1 MKTNDVILFG
11 VGLAVGYFVK
21 SSLDKR
27 NAVATTQVG
36 DENYVFSQKYKD
48 CEQKVSTMALP
59 EGAGI
64 DYRKKAIE
72 KCMNEKGVP
81 ASKSEGNPMHL
92 IKATNSQS
100 VCESKWVNEIGKITE
115 FATNEKMNISKDNY
129 VMKCMF
135 PNGF

>member
-48 CEQKVSTMALP
+48 CEQKVSTMTLP

-64 DYRKKAIE
+64 DYRKKAIDE
-72 KCMNEKGVP
+72 CMNGKGVP
-81 ASKSEGNPMHL
+81 VTNEGKDVQAPKQGNSKSNWLSQLNLNLNP
-92 IKATNSQS
+92 
-100 VCESKWVNEIGKITE
+100 NEMIGLTPINKIQT
-115 FATNEKMNISKDNY
+115 FK
-129 VMKCMF
+129 
-135 PNGF
+135 